1 MGEIAQNTVKT
12 QLVIVPSARE
22 IEHLSPLPQPAY
34 SQTSFPM
41 TAGVPRPILM
51 SNPSTFKINDI
62 TVGVV
67 NTDIFKDMCGS
78 LLTKQ
83 CSESKIDLSLKS
95 ILQQRVYYPLY
106 PGNPSTPIEWE
117 QFEKMMFPN
126 GVTPDILIV
135 PSQLKLIAKV
145 VEGVVCVNP
154 GYMVKGEA
162 AGSFANI
169 TIDPLMLPQGDY
181 EGKGLSHKA

>member
-1 MGEIAQNTVKT
+1 
-12 QLVIVPSARE
+12 
-22 IEHLSPLPQPAY
+22 
-34 SQTSFPM
+34 M
-41 TAGVPRPILM
+41 TAGVPRPILL

-62 TVGVV
+62 TVGVI

-117 QFEKMMFPN
+117 QFEKMMFPE

-145 VEGVVCVNP
+145 T
-154 GYMVKGEA
+154 YL
-162 AGSFANI
+162 FNI
-169 TIDPLMLPQGDY
+169 
-181 EGKGLSHKA
+181 